1 MSTNVGNGVPD
12 GVDEL
17 LYDVYSV
24 SFWLKVLL
32 NGSLVAIITFLLMKI
47 FMKRNE
53 PQVEEEEDVVL
64 PKMKKRDFTIQE
76 LREFDGTK
84 GDGRILV
91 AINGKVF
98 DVTKGKHFYGPGGVY
113 STFGGHDASRGL
125 ATFSVSGKDE
135 YDDLSDLNS
144 LEIESMLEWETQFM
158 EKYDYVGRLLKP
170 GESHS
175 YYTDEEETPTNKLHL
190 ENPKQCE
197 PEKPKNYAVGD
208 STNIN
213 ELPKTETKDNNEE
226 IIDSIIDPSS
236 DSNDEKAEATK
247 LLDIPTK
254 QDETHTLEK

>member
-1 MSTNVGNGVPD
+1 MSSNVVDGTPD
-12 GVDEL
+12 NTDVF
-17 LYDVYSV
+17 YDIYSV
-24 SFWLKVLL
+24 NFWAKVLL
-32 NGSLVAIITFLLMKI
+32 NGTLIAIITFLLMKI

-53 PQVEEEEDVVL
+53 PQVEEQEDTVL

-144 LEIESMLEWETQFM
+144 LELESMLEWETQFM

-190 ENPKQCE
+190 KNPKQCE
-197 PEKPKNYAVGD
+197 SENPNAEDNTEEDPSDKNEQK
-208 STNIN
+208 N
-213 ELPKTETKDNNEE
+213 ETKDKEFLNN
-226 IIDSIIDPSS
+226 
-236 DSNDEKAEATK
+236 SNDDSLKSNEK
-247 LLDIPTK
+247 L
-254 QDETHTLEK
+254 ETIKPLSDLVKPDDNHALEK

>member
-1 MSTNVGNGVPD
+1 MSANVGGSVLD
-12 GVDEL
+12 GESEI
-17 LYDVYSV
+17 YDVYSLG
-24 SFWLKVLL
+24 FWLKILI
-32 NGSLVAIITFLLMKI
+32 NGSLIGLITYLLMKI

-53 PQVEEEEDVVL
+53 PEQEDYVDTSL
-64 PKMKKRDFTIQE
+64 PKMKKRDFTIEE

-144 LEIESMLEWETQFM
+144 LELESMLEWETQFK

-170 GESHS
+170 GEPHG
-175 YYTDEEETPTNKLHL
+175 YYTDDEESSSNKLSVNKSKESVIDNSTQDNEET
-190 ENPKQCE
+190 
-197 PEKPKNYAVGD
+197 
-208 STNIN
+208 
-213 ELPKTETKDNNEE
+213 KTESNNQKNLTENNSA
-226 IIDSIIDPSS
+226 INNS
-236 DSNDEKAEATK
+236 AEVDK
-247 LLDIPTK
+247 
-254 QDETHTLEK
+254 

>member
-1 MSTNVGNGVPD
+1 MSSNVGDGVPD
-12 GVDEL
+12 SVDG

-53 PQVEEEEDVVL
+53 PEVEEQDDVVL

-113 STFGGHDASRGL
+113 STFGGRDASRGL

-144 LEIESMLEWETQFM
+144 LEIESMLEWENQFM

-197 PEKPKNYAVGD
+197 TEKPKNYAGSD
-208 STNIN
+208 STSIN
-213 ELPKTETKDNNEE
+213 ELPKTEIKDNNKETV
-226 IIDSIIDPSS
+226 DNSSGGLSS
-236 DSNDEKAEATK
+236 DTIDEKPK
-247 LLDIPTK
+247 K
-254 QDETHTLEK
+254 DEIHTLEK

>member
-1 MSTNVGNGVPD
+1 
-12 GVDEL
+12 
-17 LYDVYSV
+17 
-24 SFWLKVLL
+24 
-32 NGSLVAIITFLLMKI
+32 VAIITYLLMKI
-47 FMKRNE
+47 VMRPNAPRAEKS
-53 PQVEEEEDVVL
+53 EDAAL

-144 LEIESMLEWETQFM
+144 LELESMLEWESQFM
-158 EKYDYVGRLLKP
+158 EKYDYVGHLLKP

-175 YYTDEEETPTNKLHL
+175 YYTDEEETPSNKLHL
-190 ENPKQCE
+190 ENPKQSGQLL
-197 PEKPKNYAVGD
+197 N
-208 STNIN
+208 N
-213 ELPKTETKDNNEE
+213 TENNCSDEE
-226 IIDSIIDPSS
+226 IDSPVSEDNKCNSNDSRQSS
-236 DSNDEKAEATK
+236 DVPDVIKSSD
-247 LLDIPTK
+247 D
-254 QDETHTLEK
+254 TLEK